1 MYAGCLRAVVFS
13 SSYSKSSLL
22 VCSISI
28 PTLCT
33 WTANMGSHIAQ
44 AIALCI
50 LEFLTH
56 AVVRAG
62 PSIDQGM

>member
-1 MYAGCLRAVVFS
+1 
-13 SSYSKSSLL
+13 
-22 VCSISI
+22 
-28 PTLCT
+28 
-33 WTANMGSHIAQ
+33 MGSHIAQ